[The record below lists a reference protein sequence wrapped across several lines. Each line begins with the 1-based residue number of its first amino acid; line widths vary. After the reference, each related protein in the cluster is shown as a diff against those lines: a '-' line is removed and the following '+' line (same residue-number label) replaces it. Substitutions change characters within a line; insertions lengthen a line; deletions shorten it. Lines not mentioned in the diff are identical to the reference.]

1 MEGNYM
7 LGMSGHGIY
16 FFLLNSWSLLT
27 TLSRFNSGKFAVPW
41 QDTEAIIKQ
50 LEMEMVVYDPVTT

>member
-7 LGMSGHGIY
+7 LGTSGHSI
-16 FFLLNSWSLLT
+16 FFLLNSRSLIT
-27 TLSRFNSGKFAVPW
+27 ILSRFNSGKFAVPW

>member
-1 MEGNYM
+1 MA
-7 LGMSGHGIY
+7 
-16 FFLLNSWSLLT
+16 FFFWLNSWSLLIT
-27 TLSRFNSGKFAVPW
+27 ILSRFKSGKFAVPW